1 MRPSTS
7 KVIGQCTD
15 PYRGCIVSTMVLA
28 DWELSSVACDSI
40 SVFLSHICGRT
51 KRWPSIL
58 NLRVAIV
65 QFEHDNNNVSFFYFF
80 FFFSFVI
87 YIYIY
92 KSYSYHEWKNAA
104 AVIKR
109 LPKARVGGEKRKR
122 EKRRCQKYPMRSS
135 HERTSCRFDSG
146 AFSS

>member
-80 FFFSFVI
+80 FFFFLLYT
-87 YIYIY
+87 YIYI
-92 KSYSYHEWKNAA
+92 KAILIEWKNAA